1 MASRVEHKWN
11 EVMRLNKFKNL
22 LEYMIRAKI
31 IYPSSS
37 TKRYS
42 ALMDLV
48 FKNRI
53 KTIMEIG
60 VYTGRRAVEM
70 INTAIIHHRPND
82 ITYLGFDLFEEMNDD
97 ILRDQLSKR
106 PDTLSALQAK
116 IERTGARIHLFKGFS
131 EETLPEMAARKHLYP
146 EIEFVF
152 IDGGHAVETI
162 SSDWENVRKIM
173 TERTIVVFDDYYI
186 GRPDL
191 TEKFGC
197 NRVIDS
203 VGNEYEVEFL
213 NSIDSFPQESGTL
226 NIRMVKIMAKQELR

>member
-60 VYTGRRAVEM
+60 IYTGRRAVEM

-116 IERTGARIHLFKGFS
+116 IERTGAIKGS
-131 EETLPEMAARKHLYP
+131 RRKRCRKWQPENTFTRKLSLYLSTAATRWKPY
-146 EIEFVF
+146 
-152 IDGGHAVETI
+152 
-162 SSDWENVRKIM
+162 R
-173 TERTIVVFDDYYI
+173 RI
-186 GRPDL
+186 GRMSERL
-191 TEKFGC
+191 
-197 NRVIDS
+197 
-203 VGNEYEVEFL
+203 
-213 NSIDSFPQESGTL
+213 
-226 NIRMVKIMAKQELR
+226 